1 MRRIAIFTDIHAL
14 YEPLDAILKDIS
26 NKGINEIYSLGD
38 VVGLGPN
45 PKECLDLLRKYNV
58 NNIMGNSEEYVILG
72 GKPFNYFYHKNKD
85 RYQEWTDS
93 KLDSSDIDYI
103 KNFKHSYVLE
113 LGGKKIGLCHF
124 CNDVRIDF
132 SKYSTWTYQDSLKKN
147 DGSAIKQFYYANSNE
162 QLDLINSKYNSG
174 LEEDKGF
181 LSCKND
187 PILEGHTIDYFDQI
201 FQGHVHFASEVKDD
215 NVIITTIRSVAMA
228 FEGEK
233 NDEAYYIILNEND
246 DGYSIEECY
255 VNYDRDKMLDI
266 ILNSDFT
273 SKGDILKYVDGPK
286 LYYRVMFGND
296 VNNYGV
302 INKLE
307 LNPDGKDAKSMGG
320 INISTIDKIF
330 RWLIR
335 GDTIYEVIVPDDA
348 NIICVDEDKGI
359 YRTNEVIYY
368 NRWLVDDK
376 EAMFIYKNSK
386 LPDYAYYKSL
396 AGAAIRGYEKT
407 CFKLIED
414 KINKDN
420 VDDCL
425 KDFDDFIQPSNSS
438 GLASNGIE
446 VYNKVITRLNEIKK
460 I

>member
-1 MRRIAIFTDIHAL
+1 
-14 YEPLDAILKDIS
+14 
-26 NKGINEIYSLGD
+26 
-38 VVGLGPN
+38 
-45 PKECLDLLRKYNV
+45 
-58 NNIMGNSEEYVILG
+58 
-72 GKPFNYFYHKNKD
+72 
-85 RYQEWTDS
+85 
-93 KLDSSDIDYI
+93 
-103 KNFKHSYVLE
+103 
-113 LGGKKIGLCHF
+113 
-124 CNDVRIDF
+124 
-132 SKYSTWTYQDSLKKN
+132 
-147 DGSAIKQFYYANSNE
+147 
-162 QLDLINSKYNSG
+162 
-174 LEEDKGF
+174 
-181 LSCKND
+181 
-187 PILEGHTIDYFDQI
+187 
-201 FQGHVHFASEVKDD
+201 
-215 NVIITTIRSVAMA
+215 
-228 FEGEK
+228 
-233 NDEAYYIILNEND
+233 
-246 DGYSIEECY
+246 
-255 VNYDRDKMLDI
+255 
-266 ILNSDFT
+266 
-273 SKGDILKYVDGPK
+273 
-286 LYYRVMFGND
+286 MFGND

-438 GLASNGIE
+438 GLVSNGIE